1 MITRLDGTYCCPRC
15 MEVPV
20 KGHITSSC
28 EFCGFLE
35 QIMGEEGYWVN
46 VYDPTFKKIN
56 KFNKK

>member
-35 QIMGEEGYWVN
+35 QIMGEDGYWVN
-46 VYDPTFKKIN
+46 VYDP
-56 KFNKK
+56 KFNNKKKL